1 MIRMKNRNHCWF
13 NIVQSDENSEWIAFI
28 SVYDC
33 INFVIVLIIKNSSD
47 ERLSTFNICFVIQD
61 RSDTY

>member
-1 MIRMKNRNHCWF
+1 MKNRNHCWF
-13 NIVQSDENSEWIAFI
+13 NIVQSDENFEWIAFI

-47 ERLSTFNICFVIQD
+47 ERLSTFNICFMIQD
-61 RSDTY
+61 TSDT